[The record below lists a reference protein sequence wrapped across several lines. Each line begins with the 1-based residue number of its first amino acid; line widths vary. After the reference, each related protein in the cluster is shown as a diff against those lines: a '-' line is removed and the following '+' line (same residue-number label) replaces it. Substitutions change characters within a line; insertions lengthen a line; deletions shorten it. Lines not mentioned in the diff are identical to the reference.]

1 MLQIKILPFNPFQVN
16 CYVLYDQTGE
26 CVIIDAACYGH
37 QEQAILKGFIQE
49 QNLKPVLLVNTHCH
63 IDHILGNNFV
73 AENWSLKP
81 LIHKDGMEFLTNAV
95 EYGQTFGFEI
105 DKPVMPEE
113 FLSEGQILRFGNQEL
128 QVLETPGHAA
138 GSVCLYHQEEK
149 FVIAGDVLFYNSIGR
164 TDLPTGNFETLVKSI
179 QSKLFILP
187 EETKVY
193 CGHGPSTSI
202 GEEKR
207 SNPFLK

>member
-26 CVIIDAACYGH
+26 CIIIDAACYGQ

>member
-81 LIHKDGMEFLTNAV
+81 LIHKDGIEFLTNAV

>member
-1 MLQIKILPFNPFQVN
+1 MLQIKIIPFNPFQVN

-26 CVIIDAACYGH
+26 CIIIDASCYGQ

-113 FLSEGQILRFGNQEL
+113 FLTEGQILRFGNQEL

-138 GSVCLYHQEEK
+138 GSVCLYHQKEK
-149 FVIAGDVLFYNSIGR
+149 FVIAGDVLFHNSIGR
-164 TDLPTGNFETLVKSI
+164 TDLPTGNFETLVQSI

-207 SNPFLK
+207 SNPFLN